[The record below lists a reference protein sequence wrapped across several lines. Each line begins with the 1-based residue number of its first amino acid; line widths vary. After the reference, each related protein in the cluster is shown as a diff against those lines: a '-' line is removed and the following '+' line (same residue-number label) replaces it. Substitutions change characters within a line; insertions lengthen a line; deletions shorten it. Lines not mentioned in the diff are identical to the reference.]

1 MSPAIFRIA
10 VMGDGDADPRASR
23 GARRRLAGRCN
34 DSVDRRSTPR
44 GSRRGRGTRL
54 ARNGDRPKGF
64 LRLGEQPIIV
74 ESIRRLVAHG
84 IREVV
89 IVTGHAAAD
98 YEELARSWPAVIR
111 TVHNERFAES
121 GSMVSLDRAAALTS
135 GPFLLLESDLVY
147 EPRALAVLL
156 EYPAPDAVLLSGPT
170 AAGDEVFVA
179 TRRPAGGHVKD
190 RALTA
195 PAAGELVGI
204 EDLGGTLR
212 ADAHDR
218 RGGLHTAVL
227 RLRPTARGR
236 ARVADPPHVPMWGEI
251 DDARHLRR
259 AEIYPAIAALD
270 RALPSDAAS
279 G

>member
-1 MSPAIFRIA
+1 MTGPIHTA
-10 VMGDGDADPRASR
+10 VI
-23 GARRRLAGRCN
+23 LAA
-34 DSVDRRSTPR
+34 
-44 GSRRGRGTRL
+44 GRGTRL
-54 ARNGDRPKGF
+54 AAEWRDRPKGF

-179 TRRPAGGHVKD
+179 TRGGLLADMSKDPA
-190 RALTA
+190 RLTA
-195 PAAGELVGI
+195 PVAGELVGI
-204 EDLGGTLR
+204 SKISAGLFARMRTIAAAAFTHSLFYDYETDCLVAAAREWPIPCPVVPDLL
-212 ADAHDR
+212 
-218 RGGLHTAVL
+218 
-227 RLRPTARGR
+227 
-236 ARVADPPHVPMWGEI
+236 WGEI

-259 AEIYPAIAALD
+259 ARETLYPAIATLD